1 MEIKFISD
9 LKYSIEVDVH
19 GSQTTVNK
27 ILSELF
33 YQFRAQQYLGQQYG
47 FSDRQASQYGSRLD
61 WSRDEFYQ
69 SLYENPGPKPVW
81 SAGKAITY
89 LIVSYYIVSY
99 RIMYSIISN
108 RVCPPSEE
116 FTDHFLVKGVSFS
129 NKTYTNR
136 TLREIFALSGP
147 Q

>member
-19 GSQTTVNK
+19 SSQTTVNK

-89 LIVSYYIVSY
+89 RILSYRTISYHIVSCTVSY
-99 RIMYSIISN
+99 QIGCVHHLKSLLII
-108 RVCPPSEE
+108 
-116 FTDHFLVKGVSFS
+116 L
-129 NKTYTNR
+129 
-136 TLREIFALSGP
+136 
-147 Q
+147 